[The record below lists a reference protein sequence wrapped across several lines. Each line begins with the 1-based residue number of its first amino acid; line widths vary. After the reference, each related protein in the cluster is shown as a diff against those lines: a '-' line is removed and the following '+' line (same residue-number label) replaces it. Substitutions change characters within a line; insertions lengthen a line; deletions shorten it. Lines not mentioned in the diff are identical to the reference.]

1 MSLPKRGSND
11 GVLVL
16 DKPKGPTS
24 HDVVGRLR
32 RALGMRRIG
41 HAGTLDPMASGVL
54 VMLLG
59 EATKLGPY
67 LTTQDKRYDAR
78 VVLGRGTDTL
88 DAEGMTAA
96 EAPLPAWLEEEITQI
111 TGETGPTPTPRIA
124 AALDRERARTEQ
136 APPAFSAIKVAG
148 AKSYDRARRGEVVEL
163 PPRPV
168 SVRSIEL
175 RGAGIL
181 EPGKLAFLDVSLDVS
196 KGYYVRSL
204 ARDLGEALSVPAHL
218 GALRRTQSGPF
229 GLEVARSLDATPEAL
244 RAALVPL
251 ASAVRLGLPTAVLTA
266 DGAVRASQGK
276 RLGAADFS
284 EAPPREDAKIQ
295 ETSADAPGEPS
306 EAEEPG
312 ASAWLS
318 PEGRLVAVGRWQQD
332 GYVVQRG
339 FIDVGEGREVETEK
353 HVESGRRFPP

>member
-1 MSLPKRGSND
+1 MSPKERGDTN

-16 DKPKGPTS
+16 DKPQGPTS
-24 HDVVGRLR
+24 HDVVGKLR

-67 LTTQDKRYDAR
+67 LTAHDKAYEAR

-88 DAEGMTAA
+88 DAEGTVTV
-96 EAPLPAWLEEEITQI
+96 EAPLPGWLEDEITRFTQEGASAVLQGI
-111 TGETGPTPTPRIA
+111 T

-136 APPAFSAIKVAG
+136 APPAYSAIKVDG

-163 PPRPV
+163 PARPV
-168 SVRSIEL
+168 AVRAIEL

-204 ARDLGEALSVPAHL
+204 ARDLGAALVVPAHL
-218 GALRRTQSGPF
+218 GALRRTRSGPF
-229 GLEVARSLDATPEAL
+229 ALDVANVLAAPADTL
-244 RAALVPL
+244 RAAVVPL
-251 ASAVRLGLPTAVLTA
+251 AAAVRLGLPTAVLTA
-266 DGAVRASQGK
+266 EGAVRASQGK

-284 EAPPREDAKIQ
+284 EPPPRETEIRESTPKGPD
-295 ETSADAPGEPS
+295 EPS
-306 EAEEPG
+306 EPEESA

-318 PEGRLVAVGRWQQD
+318 PEGRLVAVGKSDHD

-339 FIDVGEGREVETEK
+339 FTDVPAGRGVETEE

>member
-1 MSLPKRGSND
+1 MSPKDRGD
-11 GVLVL
+11 VHGVLVL

-24 HDVVGRLR
+24 HDVVGKLR

-67 LTTQDKRYDAR
+67 LTAHDKAYEAR

-88 DAEGMTAA
+88 DAEGAVTA
-96 EAPLPAWLEEEITQI
+96 EAPLPAWLEDEITRFAQE
-111 TGETGPTPTPRIA
+111 GASAALPRIT
-124 AALDRERARTEQ
+124 AALDHERARTEQ
-136 APPAFSAIKVAG
+136 APPAYSAIKVDG

-163 PPRPV
+163 PARPV
-168 SVRSIEL
+168 AVRAIEL

-204 ARDLGEALSVPAHL
+204 ARDLGAGLTVPAHL
-218 GALRRTQSGPF
+218 GALRRTRSGPF
-229 GLEVARSLDATPEAL
+229 GLDVANVLDAPGEAL
-244 RAALVPL
+244 RAAVVPL
-251 ASAVRLGLPTAVLTA
+251 AAAVRLGLPTAVLTA
-266 DGAVRASQGK
+266 EGAVRASQGK

-284 EAPPREDAKIQ
+284 EPPPREVEIQ
-295 ETSADAPGEPS
+295 ESPADRLDEPS
-306 EAEEPG
+306 ELEASG
-312 ASAWLS
+312 TSAWLS
-318 PEGRLVAVGRWQQD
+318 PEGRLVAVGKWDHD

-339 FIDVGEGREVETEK
+339 FTDVPAGREVETEK
-353 HVESGRRFPP
+353 HVVSGRRFPL